1 MKMEFKNPNDKK
13 NIITIIRNDWSLQL
27 QTIWITGGSSGIGFA
42 TAKEFINNN
51 WQVVIS
57 SSNKIKL
64 ESAKKKLELKS

>member
-1 MKMEFKNPNDKK
+1 
-13 NIITIIRNDWSLQL
+13 L

-42 TAKEFINNN
+42 TAKEFIKND

-64 ESAKKKLELKS
+64 ESAKKKIRTK

>member
-1 MKMEFKNPNDKK
+1 M
-13 NIITIIRNDWSLQL
+13 

-64 ESAKKKLELKS
+64 ESAKKKLELNNHKNLHLSLLFLLLLIRFS

>member
-27 QTIWITGGSSGIGFA
+27 KTIWITGGSSGIGFA

-64 ESAKKKLELKS
+64 ESAKKKITTK